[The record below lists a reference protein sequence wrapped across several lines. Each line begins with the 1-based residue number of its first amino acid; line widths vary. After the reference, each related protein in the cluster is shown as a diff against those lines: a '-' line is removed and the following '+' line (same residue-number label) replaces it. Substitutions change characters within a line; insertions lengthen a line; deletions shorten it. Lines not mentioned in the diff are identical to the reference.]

1 MSENEEKRRTLLV
14 ERYKYGVRV
23 YDPFN
28 SHYSY
33 YIKESDERPGWCEIL
48 VQEDGKTLD
57 MIEQECVL
65 KNRDHD
71 ELMPLLQEVLEY
83 IIRNY
88 DKLKIASIAFA
99 DKLYDP

>member
-1 MSENEEKRRTLLV
+1 MH
-14 ERYKYGVRV
+14 
-23 YDPFN
+23 P
-28 SHYSY
+28 
-33 YIKESDERPGWCEIL
+33 
-48 VQEDGKTLD
+48 
-57 MIEQECVL
+57 

-71 ELMPLLQEVLEY
+71 ELMPLLQEVLED